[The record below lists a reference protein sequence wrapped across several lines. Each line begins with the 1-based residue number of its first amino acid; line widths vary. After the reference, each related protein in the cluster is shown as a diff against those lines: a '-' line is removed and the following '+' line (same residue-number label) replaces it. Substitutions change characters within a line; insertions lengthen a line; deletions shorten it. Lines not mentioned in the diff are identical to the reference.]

1 MRHARNCGAEWFK
14 WLRPAAAGL
23 IKVSHLTYFL
33 GDSDLSV
40 HSQLLAADVKRDQGL
55 RSSLIN
61 Q

>member
-40 HSQLLAADVKRDQGL
+40 HSVSLVSCWPRVSKEARDYA
-55 RSSLIN
+55 
-61 Q
+61 